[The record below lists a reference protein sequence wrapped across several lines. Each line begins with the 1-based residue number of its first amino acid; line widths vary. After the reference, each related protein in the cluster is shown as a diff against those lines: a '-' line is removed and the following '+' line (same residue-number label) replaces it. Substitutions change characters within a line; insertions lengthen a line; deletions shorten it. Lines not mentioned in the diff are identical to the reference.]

1 MNKIAVCCIVLF
13 SLFSDSGEVE
23 MFVVLVEFCPL
34 RKMFELFVRPF
45 EDRFVLMLFG
55 KIQLWMAS
63 DRIN

>member
-34 RKMFELFVRPF
+34 RKMFELFVRPLF
-45 EDRFVLMLFG
+45 PQMFV
-55 KIQLWMAS
+55 
-63 DRIN
+63 